1 MKLVE
6 WQTQRILIT
15 GGSSGIGLAMAK
27 RLAPTGA
34 AITLLSRDAARLN
47 AAGASV
53 SALQPDW
60 APRVSV
66 VSCDVA
72 NAESVA
78 AYFESM
84 ARAASPPTTVINAA
98 GLSRPGY
105 FLELPADAFTQAMAV
120 NYFGA
125 VNILRHA
132 VPPMLANQ
140 QGAILNVGS
149 VASLI
154 GVFGMAPYCGS
165 KFAIRGLTEALRSE
179 LAPHGIRVC
188 LLCPP
193 DTDTPM
199 LAEENRFKP
208 VETAALSESAGV
220 LSAETVAA
228 AGLDGLARD
237 RAVIVPG
244 WEAWFTVLASRLLPG
259 VVERVTR
266 RIVDRARTRHA
277 PA

>member
-1 MKLVE
+1 MKPVE
-6 WQTQRILIT
+6 WKTQRVLIT

-27 RLAPTGA
+27 QLAPTGA
-34 AITLLSRDAARLN
+34 ALTLLSRDASRLQT
-47 AAGASV
+47 AAGAV
-53 SALQPDW
+53 AALQPDS

-78 AYFESM
+78 AYFESTT
-84 ARAASPPTTVINAA
+84 RATAPTTVINAA

-105 FLELPADAFTQAMAV
+105 FLELPADAYSQAMAV
-120 NYFGA
+120 NYFGT
-125 VNILRHA
+125 VNVLLHA
-132 VPPMLANQ
+132 APAMLANR

-149 VASLI
+149 VASFI
-154 GVFGMAPYCGS
+154 GVFGMTPYCGS
-165 KFAIRGLTEALRSE
+165 KFAVRGLTEALRSE

-199 LAEENRFKP
+199 LAEENRYKP
-208 VETAALSESAGV
+208 FETAALSESAGV
-220 LSAETVAA
+220 LSADTVAA
-228 AGLDGLARD
+228 AGLHGLACN

-244 WEAWFTVLASRLLPG
+244 WEAWFTVLASRVVPG

-266 RIVDRARTRHA
+266 RIVDRARTRYA
-277 PA
+277 ST

>member
-6 WQTQRILIT
+6 WKTQRVLIT

-27 RLAPTGA
+27 QLAPTGA
-34 AITLLSRDAARLN
+34 ALTLLSRDASRLQT
-47 AAGASV
+47 AADAV
-53 SALQPDW
+53 AALQPDS

-72 NAESVA
+72 DAESVA
-78 AYFESM
+78 AYFASTT
-84 ARAASPPTTVINAA
+84 RAETAPTTVINAA

-105 FLELPADAFTQAMAV
+105 FLKLPDDAFTQAMAV
-120 NYFGA
+120 NYFGT
-125 VNILRHA
+125 VNVLRHA
-132 VPPMLANQ
+132 VPAMLASR

-149 VASLI
+149 VASFI
-154 GVFGMAPYCGS
+154 GVFGMTPYCGS
-165 KFAIRGLTEALRSE
+165 KFAVRGMTEALRSE

-199 LAEENRFKP
+199 LAEENRCKP
-208 VETAALSESAGV
+208 VETTALSESAGV
-220 LSAETVAA
+220 LSADTVAA

-237 RAVIVPG
+237 RAMIVPG
-244 WEAWFTVLASRLLPG
+244 WEAWFTVLASRLVPG
-259 VVERVTR
+259 VVERITR
-266 RIVDRARTRHA
+266 RIIDRARTRHA
-277 PA
+277 ST